1 MNIHAT
7 ELAMVRALELASRGP
22 QVDPNPRVGSVI
34 LDAAGVMVGEGF
46 HAGAGTP
53 HAEVNALTQA
63 GTRARGGTAVVT
75 LEPCAHTGRTPPCA
89 AALIEAG
96 VGHVVFAQADPN
108 PLAAGGA
115 NTLRAA
121 GIEVTAGVLA
131 DQAAALNPD
140 WTFAVT
146 HGRPRV
152 TWKYASTLDGFS
164 AADDGSSQWITSAA
178 ARADVH
184 DQRAECAAIMVGTG
198 TVLADDPAL
207 TVRYPDGSLRERQ
220 PLRVVVGRRDVPA
233 SARIRDDSA
242 PTLHLRT
249 HNPGQVLAELTTHG
263 INHVWL
269 EGGPQLAAAFLK
281 ADLIDRVLAYL
292 APALLGT
299 GRSAVADL
307 GARSIDQARRLHLCG
322 VARVGPDVRL
332 ELEAHPPLHEAK
344 EAS

>member
-1 MNIHAT
+1 MNSHAAQS
-7 ELAMVRALELASRGP
+7 AMVRALELASRGP
-22 QVDPNPRVGSVI
+22 RVDPNPRVGSVI
-34 LDAAGVMVGEGF
+34 LDATGVIVGEGF
-46 HAGAGTP
+46 HAGAGTA
-53 HAEVNALTQA
+53 HAEVNALNQA
-63 GTRARGGTAVVT
+63 GERARGGIAVVT

-89 AALIEAG
+89 TALIDAG
-96 VGHVVFAQADPN
+96 VARVVFAQADPN

-131 DQAAALNPD
+131 NEAAALNPD

-164 AADDGSSQWITSAA
+164 AAADGSSQWITSAA

-184 DQRAECAAIMVGTG
+184 DGRAECAAIMVGTG

-220 PLRVVVGRRDVPA
+220 PLRVVVGRREIPA
-233 SARIRDDSA
+233 AARVRDDSA

-249 HNPGQVLAELTTHG
+249 HNPAEVLAELTARG

-269 EGGPQLAAAFLK
+269 EGGPQLAAAFLN
-281 ADLIDRVLAYL
+281 AELIDRVLAYL

-307 GARSIDQARRLHLCG
+307 GIGSIGQARRLHLHQ

-332 ELEAHPPLHEAK
+332 ELAAHPPLHPAK